1 VLFIYRSLLLVQFFP
16 QLHGALESD
25 HFPWSQHQVL
35 SCRRIPASSFL
46 FLFHTEFAEAG
57 DQYIFSGCQGLFDE
71 LQQYFDGINRPF
83 TGESVS
89 FCYCVDDVG
98 FGEGAG

>member
-35 SCRRIPASSFL
+35 SCRRIPTAS
-46 FLFHTEFAEAG
+46 FLFHTEFTEAG
-57 DQYIFSGCQGLFDE
+57 NQYIIARRQGLFDE
-71 LQQYFDGINRPF
+71 FQQYYDGINRPF
-83 TGESVS
+83 AGESVS

-98 FGEGAG
+98 FGEGVG